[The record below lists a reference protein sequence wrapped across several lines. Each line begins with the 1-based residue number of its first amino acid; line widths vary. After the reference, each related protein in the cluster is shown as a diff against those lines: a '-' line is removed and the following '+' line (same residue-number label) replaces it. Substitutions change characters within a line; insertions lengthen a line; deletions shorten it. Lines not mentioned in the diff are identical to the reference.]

1 MIQLNDNLKLSII
14 VVLLS
19 SYFIYDMKPACMF
32 KDNGEFKNFG
42 LKQDETPFS
51 FTIVISVI
59 GFTTYYGLLLKEGK
73 YV

>member
-42 LKQDETPFS
+42 LKQDETPFF

-59 GFTTYYGLLLKEGK
+59 GFTTYYGLLLKEE
-73 YV
+73 